1 MIKNYLASLSACV
14 FTGAFAISGLA
25 TMLDLIPTVT
35 GIALVCISVLLTA
48 LSACAIED

>member
-1 MIKNYLASLSACV
+1 MIKNYLASLSACT
-14 FTGAFAISGLA
+14 FTGAFAVAALA

-35 GIALVCISVLLTA
+35 GISLVCISVLLTA